1 MLYQKYDILLH
12 HDSNSAIA
20 KTTKMTISRNITE
33 AAKTGLKYH
42 VISNNEI
49 HSFNNK
55 KQAKKDLAFGKRV
68 IKNSSNSSEKIEL
81 KTLEQI
87 S

>member
-1 MLYQKYDILLH
+1 M
-12 HDSNSAIA
+12 NSG
-20 KTTKMTISRNITE
+20 TITRNTTE

-49 HSFNNK
+49 HSFSNK
-55 KQAKKDLAFGKRV
+55 KDAAKDLAFGKR
-68 IKNSSNSSEKIEL
+68 IIANSSTLNEKIEL
-81 KTLEQI
+81 KTLDQI